1 MTVAEKTYEVTGP
14 FTTHGAQPGETFKA
28 DLPEGVE
35 AYLLEQGAVKIV
47 KGDGAESKKKEG

>member
-1 MTVAEKTYEVTGP
+1 MAEKTYEVTGP
-14 FTTHGAQPGETFKA
+14 FTTHGAATGETFKA

-47 KGDGAESKKKEG
+47 KGAGADAKKEG

>member
-1 MTVAEKTYEVTGP
+1 VAEKTYEVTGP
-14 FTTHGAQPGETFKA
+14 FATHGAQPGETFKA

-47 KGDGAESKKKEG
+47 KGDGADSKKEG